1 MMSIENKLLKEI
13 TDKLDQIND
22 YCREV
27 AKSNDSKRVLL
38 LTDVSDELS
47 EVLLNFEDDPLA
59 ESFRN
64 SLLNND

>member
-1 MMSIENKLLKEI
+1 MSIENKLLKEI
-13 TDKLDQIND
+13 TNKLDQIND
-22 YCREV
+22 YCRAF